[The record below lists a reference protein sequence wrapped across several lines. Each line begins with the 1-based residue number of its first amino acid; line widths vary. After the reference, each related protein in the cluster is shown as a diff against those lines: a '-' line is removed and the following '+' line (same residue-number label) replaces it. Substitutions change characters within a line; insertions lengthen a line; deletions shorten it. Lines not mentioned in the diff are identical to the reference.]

1 MAGRSNR
8 IAGIGAA
15 FALVAFATCG
25 GLTSAASQ
33 STEPAAVARQLPFG
47 PAEAILLRSTLI
59 GTNLSN
65 VTGEYTLLRGLM
77 APETAATLPVEVL
90 AALFA
95 PWRAKQRDFGF
106 AAIADAEL
114 SEPPSLSPDGELM
127 LVGEV
132 PTPSFKLS
140 FELVYVKPSNRWLL
154 KRFSFSDGAIAIRST
169 DAPAAESSRRTAS
182 PAGNLTVPVVAPGRI
197 PPLPPTRPWY

>member
-1 MAGRSNR
+1 MVGRSNR
-8 IAGIGAA
+8 IAWIGARCA
-15 FALVAFATCG
+15 FVVLATCCG
-25 GLTSAASQ
+25 IVSAAAQ
-33 STEPAAVARQLPFG
+33 SAVPAAVARQLPFG

-65 VTGEYTLLRGLM
+65 ATGEYALLRGLM
-77 APETAATLPVEVL
+77 APETANALPIEAL

-114 SEPPSLSPDGELM
+114 SEPPSLSPDGELR
-127 LVGEV
+127 LAGDV
-132 PTPSFKLS
+132 PTPSFKLV
-140 FELVYVKPSNRWLL
+140 FELTYVKAQNRWLL
-154 KRFSFSDGAIAIRST
+154 KRFSFSDGVITIRST
-169 DAPAAESSRRTAS
+169 DVPAAAQARKTAP
-182 PAGNLTVPVVAPGRI
+182 PARSLAVPVTAPGGI